1 MKAFG
6 EYAEAVAAA
15 TDAYLND
22 ATAVELEREVQVGE
36 RTETV
41 GGAILLHL
49 ITHLNGHRGEVNAI
63 RGMQGLPP
71 VVASL
76 GG

>member
-1 MKAFG
+1 MRKRSLRRRTPTLG
-6 EYAEAVAAA
+6 E
-15 TDAYLND
+15 
-22 ATAVELEREVQVGE
+22 ATAAELEREVQLGE

-49 ITHLNGHRGEVNAI
+49 ITHLNGHRGEINAI
-63 RGMQGLPP
+63 RGMQGLTP
-71 VVASL
+71 VVPSL